1 MLEKILA
8 SQEENNELV
17 EKLCKK
23 VENLEEKINF
33 LTNEVISFSAN
44 YYNSFIKIFF
54 YNYINIYLN
63 LHK

>member
-17 EKLCKK
+17 KKLCKK

-44 YYNSFIKIFF
+44 HNDSFIKVFF
-54 YNYINIYLN
+54 YNYINIYVN
-63 LHK
+63 NY